1 MNYNGEPG
9 SAFPKAISYSRVV
22 ELSQTIHP
30 NIPRW
35 PSDPRV
41 VFDTVTQTSNEHY
54 RLRRISLGEHNGTHI
69 NTPSSF
75 HDYRMSIGGFIA
87 RSLIAPAV
95 VMDAAERSARNADYL
110 VTLEDIQVSEQQ
122 FGSVTEGSIVL
133 LYSGWQ
139 EKWDTA
145 HAFLNLD
152 SNGAGHFPGFGI
164 EAVRFLLSERRVGDI
179 RIDTHDVDC
188 GQHQKFAVTRL
199 ILEKPRIGLENLTN
213 LDQLPPTSA
222 TQAIG
227 ILRLTGGTG
236 SPASVLA
243 LVL

>member
-9 SAFPKAISYSRVV
+9 SAFPKTISYSRVV

-30 NIPRW
+30 TIPRW

-41 VFDTVTQTSNEHY
+41 VFDTVPQISDENY
-54 RLRRISLGEHNGTHI
+54 RLRRISLGEHSGTHI
-69 NTPSSF
+69 NAPSSF
-75 HDYRMSIGGFIA
+75 HDYGMSIEGFIA
-87 RSLIAPAV
+87 RSLIAPAI
-95 VMDAAERSARNADYL
+95 VMDVVERSARNADHL
-110 VTLEDIQVSEQQ
+110 VTLEDIQVWEQQ

-133 LYSGWQ
+133 LYSGRQ

-152 SNGAGHFPGFGI
+152 SNGAGHFSGFGV
-164 EAVRFLLSERRVGDI
+164 EAVRFLISERRVGGI
-179 RIDTHDVDC
+179 GIDTHGVD
-188 GQHQKFAVTRL
+188 GRQDQKFAVTRL
-199 ILEKPRIGLENLTN
+199 ILEKPRIVLENLTN
-213 LDQLPPTSA
+213 LDQLPPTG
-222 TQAIG
+222 TTLAIG